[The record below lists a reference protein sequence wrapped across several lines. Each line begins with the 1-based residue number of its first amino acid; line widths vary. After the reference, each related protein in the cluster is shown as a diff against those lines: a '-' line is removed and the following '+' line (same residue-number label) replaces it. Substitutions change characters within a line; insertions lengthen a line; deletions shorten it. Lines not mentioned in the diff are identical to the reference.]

1 MTKPGPKPKVS
12 RAELL
17 ENIPDKKDEPPV
29 TGVTDISMQLELSDE
44 RVRVRLRRLVEE
56 KVINSGRI
64 NGGKNILFWRD
75 SD

>member
-29 TGVTDISMQLELSDE
+29 TGVTDISMQLELSDQ

-56 KVINSGRI
+56 KVISSGRI

>member
-29 TGVTDISMQLELSDE
+29 TGVTDISMQLELSDQ

-56 KVINSGRI
+56 QVINSGRI

>member
-1 MTKPGPKPKVS
+1 MTKPGPKPKVT

-17 ENIPDKKDEPPV
+17 ENIPDKEDEPPV
-29 TGVTDISMQLELSDE
+29 TGVTDISMQLELSDQ

-56 KVINSGRI
+56 QVINSGRI

>member
-29 TGVTDISMQLELSDE
+29 TGVTDISMQLELSDQ
-44 RVRVRLRRLVEE
+44 RVRLRLRRLVEE
-56 KVINSGRI
+56 QVINSGRI

>member
-29 TGVTDISMQLELSDE
+29 TGVTDISMQLELSDQ